1 MTTNAGSC
9 FLCGIGFG
17 VVAGLMFAPRSGERT
32 RAEIR
37 RRARDTRGY
46 IEKQTSEL
54 SEQISDTFD
63 RTKRAVN
70 ETANGIGQAFE
81 AGRQVLTR

>member
-1 MTTNAGSC
+1 MTTNGGSF
-9 FLCGIGFG
+9 FLCGMGFG

-32 RAEIR
+32 RADIL
-37 RRARDTRGY
+37 RRAKNTRGL

-54 SEQISDTFD
+54 SDQINDTID

-70 ETANGIGQAFE
+70 ETANGIGQAFA